1 MLVVTTDH
9 HGDVAVVHAEGEVDI
24 HTAHLLRDALTA
36 AIAEGSDRVI
46 ADLTAVS
53 FMDST
58 GLGVL
63 VGRLRELRIRNGLLR
78 VAANDRILRVI
89 KVTGVDTVL
98 PVHEDLA
105 DALAAFNAASS

>member
-9 HGDVAVVHAEGEVDI
+9 HGDVAVVHAEGEVDL

-36 AIAEGSDRVI
+36 VIAGGSDRVI
-46 ADLTAVS
+46 ADLTGVS

-63 VGRLRELRIRNGLLR
+63 VGRLREMRIRHGQLR
-78 VAANDRILRVI
+78 VAAGHRILRVI
-89 KVTGVDTVL
+89 KVTGIDTVL
-98 PVHEDLA
+98 PVHEDVD
-105 DALAAFNAASS
+105 DALSAFAGSPE

>member
-9 HGDVAVVHAEGEVDI
+9 HGDVAVVHAEGEVDL

-36 AIAEGSDRVI
+36 VIAAGSDRVI
-46 ADLTAVS
+46 ADLTEVS
-53 FMDST
+53 FLDST

-63 VGRLRELRIRNGLLR
+63 VGRLRELRIRNGHLR

-89 KVTGVDTVL
+89 KVTGVDLVL
-98 PVHEDLA
+98 PVHEDVAGALSA
-105 DALAAFNAASS
+105 FDASPA